1 MNLAV
6 EPQNATDLID
16 RLKAGDSEAYEK
28 IYSLFSKTLLAAA
41 YKKTGDKIIAE
52 ELVQNIFISL
62 WEKRL
67 NADIQNLQAYLF
79 GSLKYAVMNH
89 IRKQVL
95 ENKYMAYKNLD
106 YNETHQDTASLVN
119 LNDLSG
125 LIEKGINSLPEK
137 TQEVFRLSRYEHQ
150 TTKDISAELNISEKA
165 VEYHITRSLKRI
177 KQYIKN
183 FYLFL

>member
-1 MNLAV
+1 MTLLV
-6 EPQNATDLID
+6 EPQDSADLIN
-16 RLKAGDSEAYEK
+16 RLKTGDKGAYEK
-28 IYSLFSKTLLAAA
+28 IYFLFSKSLLSAA

-67 NADIQNLQAYLF
+67 SAEIQNLQSYLF
-79 GSLKYAVMNH
+79 GSLKFSVINH
-89 IRKQVL
+89 IRKQVM
-95 ENKYMAYKNLD
+95 ENKYIEYKNLN
-106 YNETHQDTASLVN
+106 YSENHQDTANIVS

-125 LIEKGINSLPEK
+125 LIEEGINSLPEK

-177 KQYIKN
+177 KLYIKN
-183 FYLFL
+183 FYSFL